1 MLLTVVAAAALALA
15 AAPPGAAAKR
25 DIRPYAGLGTWI
37 DIYDKSAFN
46 RPVETVSAVAAKGV
60 RTIYLETSN
69 YRQTSAILRPVATGK
84 LIEAAHATGLE
95 VIAWYLPSFRNISRD
110 RARSL
115 AAIGF
120 RTNGGQAFDGF
131 ALDIEASVVASA
143 SLRTT
148 RLLSLSR
155 MIRNAAPKG
164 YALGAIIPSPRGMQL
179 SPTYWPG
186 FPYREL
192 GAVYDVMLPM
202 SYFTYRVEG
211 MGAVRAYTAK
221 SITIIRKE
229 TGRSGIPIHMIG
241 GVADGT
247 SAAEAAGFMAAIAR
261 CRPLG
266 YSLYDYFTTS
276 GPAWTKLANVPAVS
290 GACR

>member
-1 MLLTVVAAAALALA
+1 M
-15 AAPPGAAAKR
+15 
-25 DIRPYAGLGTWI
+25 
-37 DIYDKSAFN
+37 
-46 RPVETVSAVAAKGV
+46 

-69 YRQTSAILRPVATGK
+69 YRQTSAILRPVATGS

-115 AAIGF
+115 AAIRF
-120 RTNGGQAFDGF
+120 RMSGGQAFDGF
-131 ALDIEASVVASA
+131 ARHRGA
-143 SLRTT
+143 RG
-148 RLLSLSR
+148 RLGIAANHPLARPR
-155 MIRNAAPKG
+155 MIRNAAPNG

-211 MGAVRAYTAK
+211 MGAVRAFTAK
-221 SITIIRKE
+221 SITIIRQE
-229 TGRSGIPIHMIG
+229 TGRSEPH
-241 GVADGT
+241 DRRRRRCT
-247 SAAEAAGFMAAIAR
+247 SSAAEAAGFMAAIAR
-261 CRPLG
+261 RRPLG